1 MEKSLSQSIKSETRQ
16 GHFLS
21 HVLFNIAPEA
31 LAGAV
36 GQKKDIKGYKW
47 EKKIC
52 RQYDV
57 SHKNSPQ
64 TTRKLPETI
73 KKKIRKV
80 LQCKIHLENP
90 VIFLHIN
97 SKCGHAAIYNRI
109 KDNKLSRNKPNQRC
123 EIFL

>member
-73 KKKIRKV
+73 KKKNQKSATMQNPLRKSSN
-80 LQCKIHLENP
+80 LSTHQQQMWTRCHL
-90 VIFLHIN
+90 
-97 SKCGHAAIYNRI
+97 
-109 KDNKLSRNKPNQRC
+109 
-123 EIFL
+123 